1 MRHKFVQM
9 WSVYTFPDGLR
20 VSGTFVDGLLQG
32 PARELYPC
40 DLLVQREWRDG
51 SPAKCGSG
59 TLTYPDGTT
68 YQGALVDG
76 QPQGEGQLCTAA
88 GVVCSGQFVAGAAH
102 GMAVQR
108 MPNGEVF
115 VGGFRGG
122 RRDGAGTFTF
132 LSGEQMKGV
141 WVDGVFHHAVD
152 SI

>member
-1 MRHKFVQM
+1 M

-51 SPAKCGSG
+51 SPVKSGSG

-76 QPQGEGQLCTAA
+76 QPQGDGQLCTAA

-132 LSGEQMKGV
+132 LSGEQVKGV